1 MIEGRRRGLR
11 VTISSVA
18 LVGLLAL
25 VVVVQS
31 TAAPASS
38 QRRQAGTI
46 PQLTWGLNQTI
57 RSLDYTHSGD
67 PGSSTVIFLG
77 MEPLVQYDKN
87 GHLIPDLATSFS
99 TPNTTTYVYNL
110 RPGVKFWDGHQLT
123 TADVIYS
130 LQRSA
135 AKDSELSTFFAG
147 VKSMKATGPHQ
158 VTIKLSAPNPFFR
171 YTLAVTPIGEKAF
184 WSKHLNNIGNPGVL
198 NMGTGPFKFV
208 SYVPG
213 DSVTMVR
220 NDQYWGKKPEIQK
233 LVIKMIVDPNTML
246 LAVRSHQID
255 GSFKVPYAEISQ
267 YKHLAGVNVQVAP
280 EELPAYLSLDCQEA
294 PFSDIHVRRALAY
307 AADKAGMVRAVLQG
321 YGEPAPTMPP
331 PQQWG
336 DLMPQ
341 SKVRALYKTLPH
353 YNFSLA
359 AAKAEL
365 AKSSVPKGFST
376 TVTYPDNAPELG
388 KALLILSQDAKSI
401 GITINV
407 KQVPHSQWVNVL
419 YTHPT
424 PMGVQVGNWT
434 PDYPDPADALAL
446 IYPSQNAHANSFNT
460 ANYKNPKMDALITR
474 QNNSVNPAVRSRAI
488 AAALKLAAQDVPYIP
503 LWYQDFATALNSKYR
518 YTQLGPWYVYQ
529 AWARDITVK

>member
-1 MIEGRRRGLR
+1 MGASHRRVLR
-11 VTISSVA
+11 TVASS
-18 LVGLLAL
+18 LGFFGLLAL
-25 VVVVQS
+25 FAS
-31 TAAPASS
+31 ATGAAAPVSFRHA
-38 QRRQAGTI
+38 QAGTI
-46 PQLTWGLNQTI
+46 NQVTWGLNQTI
-57 RSLDYTHSGD
+57 RSLNYAHSGD

-77 MEPLVQYDKN
+77 MEPLVQYDKD
-87 GHLIPDLATSFS
+87 GHLKPDLATSFS

-110 RPGVKFWDGHQLT
+110 RKGVTFWDGNPLT

-130 LQRSA
+130 LQRFA
-135 AKDSELSTFFAG
+135 AKDSESATFFAG

-158 VTIKLSAPNPFFR
+158 VTIKLKAPNPFFR
-171 YTLAVTPIGEKAF
+171 YTLAVTPIGEKKF
-184 WSKHLNNIGNPGVL
+184 WSQHLNDIGNPGVL
-198 NMGTGPFKFV
+198 NMGTGPFKFT

-220 NDQYWGKKPEIQK
+220 NDHYWGKEPAIKK

-246 LAVRSHQID
+246 LAVRAHQID

-267 YKHLAGVNVQVAP
+267 YKQLSGVNVLIAP
-280 EELPAYLSLDCQEA
+280 EELPAYLSLDTEDA

-307 AADKAGMVRAVLQG
+307 ATDKAGMVRAVLSG
-321 YGEPAPTMPP
+321 YGAPAPAMPP

-341 SKVRALYKTLPH
+341 SKVRALYKALPQ
-353 YNFSLA
+353 YTFSMA
-359 AAKAEL
+359 SAKAEL
-365 AKSSVPKGFST
+365 AKSSVPNGFST

-388 KALLILSQDAKSI
+388 KALLILAQDVKSI

-460 ANYKNPKMDALITR
+460 ANYKNSQMDALIAR
-474 QNNSVNPAVRSRAI
+474 QNNSVNPAVRANAI
-488 AAALKLAAQDVPYIP
+488 AQALKLAAQDVPYIP
-503 LWYQDFATALNSKYR
+503 IWYQDFATVLNSKYR
-518 YTQLGPWYVYQ
+518 YSQVGPWYVYQ
-529 AWARDITVK
+529 AWAQDITPK